1 MEGHPLMDNR
11 DKLIELIEES
21 DESVYLFVK
30 DGKVTM
36 VLGQDSDPLHLVD
49 LFGYVTARI
58 LLNPNLDNSTPNM
71 LQ

>member
-1 MEGHPLMDNR
+1 MDNR
-11 DKLIELIEES
+11 ERLIQLIEES
-21 DESVYLFVK
+21 DQSVYLFIK

-36 VLGQDSDPLHLVD
+36 VLGQDPDINFLVD

-58 LLNPNLDNSTPNM
+58 LLNPNLDSNTPSM

>member
-1 MEGHPLMDNR
+1 MDNR

-21 DESVYLFVK
+21 DTSVYLFVK

-36 VLGQDSDPLHLVD
+36 VLGQDSSVDSLVE

-58 LLNPNLDNSTPNM
+58 LLNPSLDNTPPNM

>member
-1 MEGHPLMDNR
+1 MDNR
-11 DKLIELIEES
+11 DKLVQLIEES

-58 LLNPNLDNSTPNM
+58 LLNPNLDSNTPSM

>member
-1 MEGHPLMDNR
+1 MDNR

-21 DESVYLFVK
+21 DTSVYLFVK
-30 DGKVTM
+30 DGQVTM
-36 VLGQDSDPLHLVD
+36 VLGQDSSVDYLVE

-58 LLNPNLDNSTPNM
+58 LLNPSLDNTPPNM

>member
-1 MEGHPLMDNR
+1 MDNR

-21 DESVYLFVK
+21 DTSVYLFVK
-30 DGKVTM
+30 DGQVTM
-36 VLGQDSDPLHLVD
+36 VLGQDSSVDYLVE

-58 LLNPNLDNSTPNM
+58 LLKPSLDNTLPNM

>member
-1 MEGHPLMDNR
+1 MDNR

-36 VLGQDSDPLHLVD
+36 VLGQDSSPNFLIE
-49 LFGYVTARI
+49 LFGYVTTRI
-58 LLNPNLDNSTPNM
+58 LLNPTLDNQAPNM

>member
-1 MEGHPLMDNR
+1 MDNR
-11 DKLIELIEES
+11 EKLIELIETS

-36 VLGQDSDPLHLVD
+36 VLGQDSDPYSLVD

-58 LLNPNLDNSTPNM
+58 LLNPKLDNQAPNM

>member
-1 MEGHPLMDNR
+1 MNNR
-11 DKLIELIEES
+11 DKLLELIEES

-36 VLGQDSDPLHLVD
+36 VLGQDSDPLRLVD

-58 LLNPNLDNSTPNM
+58 LLNPNLDSNTTSM
-71 LQ
+71 LK

>member
-1 MEGHPLMDNR
+1 MDNR
-11 DKLIELIEES
+11 DKLIQLIEES

-58 LLNPNLDNSTPNM
+58 LLNPNLDSNAPSM